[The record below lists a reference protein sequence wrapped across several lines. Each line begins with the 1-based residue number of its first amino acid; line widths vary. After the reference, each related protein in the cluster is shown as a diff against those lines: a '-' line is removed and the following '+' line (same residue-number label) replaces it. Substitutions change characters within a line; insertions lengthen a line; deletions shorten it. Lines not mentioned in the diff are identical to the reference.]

1 MKPTEITIN
10 YKRPDQASNMKKITS
25 YHDACVI
32 FKSIWS
38 DQIEYREES
47 YLLLVNRASRLLGY
61 LKLSEGGITET
72 IIDLKMVLQTAL
84 KCNAQAFIIAHSHPS
99 GNLKP
104 STGDINLTKRLK
116 EAGKLLELNLL
127 DHLIITA
134 EGYYSFA
141 DEGLI

>member
-1 MKPTEITIN
+1 MKPTEITVN
-10 YKRPDQASNMKKITS
+10 YKRPDTASNMKKITS
-25 YHDACVI
+25 SLDACVI

-47 YLLLVNRASRLLGY
+47 YLLLVNRANKLLGY

-99 GNLKP
+99 GNLRP
-104 STGDINLTKRLK
+104 STADISLTKKLK
-116 EAGKLLELNLL
+116 EAGKLLELELL

-134 EGYYSFA
+134 EGYFSFA

>member
-1 MKPTEITIN
+1 M
-10 YKRPDQASNMKKITS
+10 
-25 YHDACVI
+25 
-32 FKSIWS
+32 
-38 DQIEYREES
+38 
-47 YLLLVNRASRLLGY
+47 LLVNRASRLLGY

-104 STGDINLTKRLK
+104 SAGDINLTKRLK
-116 EAGKLLELNLL
+116 EAARLLELNLL

-134 EGYYSFA
+134 EGYDSFA